1 VQKTSPLDQRPGT
14 TANADIFTD
23 AIRRLDRAA
32 AFVDIDAE
40 TVERLKHPK
49 AMLEVSVP
57 VRMDDGSLE
66 IFRGFRVR
74 HDDTRGP
81 TKGGVRFHPSVDIS
95 EVKALAFW
103 MTCKCAVMGIPFGGA
118 KGGIVVDPQS
128 LSRLEL
134 EKLSRSF
141 IRQLGDFIGPETDI
155 PAPDVNTN
163 AIIMGW
169 MMSEYSRGHNQ
180 KTPSIVTGKPIAIG
194 GSLGRDDATGRGAYY
209 CIKELEEK
217 KEWEP
222 HRIRVAVQ
230 GFGNA
235 GESIARLLHDDGYRV
250 VAISD
255 VHGGLFNDDGLDIS
269 ELSKLKSHQKK
280 KGEVYCKHPLCECPE
295 GCGDDCPCPVCSA
308 DSITNAELLALD
320 VDILIPAAME
330 NQITVEN
337 AADVRAKMIVEIAN
351 GPTTAAADEIL
362 NRSEILIVPD
372 ILANAGGVTVSYYEW
387 VQNKTGDYWSIEAI
401 HCRLQEAM
409 SREFN
414 AVHELMISHGT
425 DMRTAAYA
433 HALGR
438 LNEAIE
444 AEGTQRFFVDA

>member
-1 VQKTSPLDQRPGT
+1 MEPSSIEHPQG
-14 TANADIFTD
+14 DIFAD
-23 AIRRLDRAA
+23 AIKRLDKAA
-32 AFVDIDAE
+32 RIVDIDAE
-40 TVERLKHPK
+40 AIERLKHPK

-57 VRMDDGSLE
+57 VRKDDGSLE

-118 KGGIVVDPQS
+118 KGGIVVDPHG
-128 LSRLEL
+128 LSKLEL

-169 MMSEYSRGHNQ
+169 MMSEYSRGQNQ
-180 KTPSIVTGKPIAIG
+180 KTPAIVTGKPIAIG
-194 GSLGRDDATGRGAYY
+194 GSVGRDDATGRGAYY
-209 CIKELEEK
+209 CVKELEEK
-217 KEWEP
+217 NDWDPK
-222 HRIRVAVQ
+222 RIRVAVQ

-255 VHGGLFNDDGLDIS
+255 VHGGLLNNDGLDITA
-269 ELSKLKSHQKK
+269 LSAMKRRQKQS
-280 KGEVYCKHPLCECPE
+280 GEVYCKHPLCECPG

-308 DSITNAELLALD
+308 EAITNAELLALD
-320 VDILIPAAME
+320 VDILVPAAME
-330 NQITVEN
+330 NQITSEN
-337 AADVRAKMIVEIAN
+337 ANDVRAGIIVEVAN
-351 GPTTAAADEIL
+351 GPTTAAADEVLHDKGIM
-362 NRSEILIVPD
+362 IVPD

-387 VQNKTGDYWSIEAI
+387 VQNKTGDYWHLEAI

-414 AVHELMISHGT
+414 AVHEVMTSNQT

-438 LNEAIE
+438 LSEAIE